1 MWIKDGIINIEL
13 PNFPVTGV
21 IIFAQPT
28 KLHFHNTRQT
38 VFRFRLGLFT
48 EMKKKNGM
56 RFGHIDDHSRSWSIH
71 SELQNVATKCSH
83 SSFIMGVGSYVSTST
98 SEYLLTLC
106 VDWFGGGGFFSNK
119 AANISSLFN
128 SMSEIAVNSGES
140 HRLFDIGSSYRKV
153 SASNISLEY
162 GTGLLFG
169 DDVSTPLAPSSP
181 IVSTLCRFWFNIHAF
196 SAEIAQC
203 TVHCVVLAALLA
215 QYSSYR

>member
-1 MWIKDGIINIEL
+1 
-13 PNFPVTGV
+13 
-21 IIFAQPT
+21 
-28 KLHFHNTRQT
+28 
-38 VFRFRLGLFT
+38 
-48 EMKKKNGM
+48 MKKKNGM
-56 RFGHIDDHSRSWSIH
+56 RFGHIGDHSSLTFMVYPLWVVKLCYWVQSLIFH
-71 SELQNVATKCSH
+71 Y
-83 SSFIMGVGSYVSTST
+83 GSYVSTST

-153 SASNISLEY
+153 SALNISLEY

-169 DDVSTPLAPSSP
+169 DAVSTPLAPSSP
-181 IVSTLCRFWFNIHAF
+181 IVSALCRFWFNFQAF